1 MPQEDPTMPPRS
13 DSAPDSLVAIAR
25 FSDQVSVHMAASK
38 LESEG
43 IRAFVIDP
51 QQPIGGWHTAEIKVA
66 VEDVAR
72 AVGILKQTPAR
83 DQLI

>member
-1 MPQEDPTMPPRS
+1 MPPDHFIAPPDG
-13 DSAPDSLVAIAR
+13 DSASDPLVVIAR
-25 FSDQVSVHMAASK
+25 FSDQLSVHMAASK

-43 IRAFVIDP
+43 IRVFVIDP

-66 VEDVAR
+66 EDDADKAR
-72 AVGILKQTPAR
+72 EILRQTPAR